1 VAASPMTIRLM
12 MTACWCACRPEV
24 VLGHPFHEAA
34 RASGCGLLNVVEVI
48 GQAVL
53 AHIGCASASTLA
65 RNFGGRSPGVSRSTS
80 SAEQRFQFFFQIA
93 QVQQRGTGQRID
105 QQVDVAAIASV
116 PCSTE
121 PKTRG
126 FAARKRPTASRTAL
140 RFMSS
145 TTDGRMGILSYR
157 NSLRCMESRIEFQE
171 LFFRESQCL
180 DSRAALSFSKV
191 TARNMALL
199 QIVGGDKLIIPFC

>member
-1 VAASPMTIRLM
+1 M
-12 MTACWCACRPEV
+12 
-24 VLGHPFHEAA
+24 
-34 RASGCGLLNVVEVI
+34 VEVI

-80 SAEQRFQFFFQIA
+80 TPSSDFSSSSKSPKSNNVAPGSASTNRS
-93 QVQQRGTGQRID
+93 RSLPSR
-105 QQVDVAAIASV
+105 SV

-157 NSLRCMESRIEFQE
+157 NSLR
-171 LFFRESQCL
+171 
-180 DSRAALSFSKV
+180 
-191 TARNMALL
+191 
-199 QIVGGDKLIIPFC
+199 